1 MWQQEEYISKK
12 EGPLPLKHKSQTS
25 CGTSKRMSPK
35 TLGCNTDS

>member
-25 CGTSKRMSPK
+25 WDFKENVNQDFGM
-35 TLGCNTDS
+35 